1 MSLFDKANLLIYR
14 LGKKGLEVFLLPND
28 RDDLHTFP
36 QSESMN
42 LMQSNDLIELE
53 PLNDE
58 TIDVKRAYAVEADWH
73 EIPSLKSLIK
83 KDLQSTAE
91 KIIEYIPSDDRL
103 GSFVTVKD
111 AFKKVLPSQYA
122 YLKELKDII
131 KERNSIRDI

>member
-14 LGKKGLEVFLLPND
+14 LGKRGLEVFLLPKD
-28 RDDLHTFP
+28 RDDLHAFP
-36 QSESMN
+36 QSESFN
-42 LMQSNDLIELE
+42 LMKTNDLIELE
-53 PLNDE
+53 PLSDDAV
-58 TIDVKRAYAVEADWH
+58 DVKRAYAVEAEWH

-91 KIIEYIPSDDRL
+91 KIIDFIPSDDQL
-103 GSFVTVKD
+103 GSFVTIKD